1 MVKVE
6 NLIFD
11 YQETRALDNISF
23 NIPEGSI
30 TALVGPNGAGKTTLL
45 KCLSSLYNPFS
56 GTIFIDGI
64 NIIDKPLEI
73 RKSIGYLQDY
83 FGLYDDLTVKQAL
96 AYVYFSYKCDPSQL
110 DNRIIEVAYQLK
122 ISEKLNSKISFLSR
136 GYRQRLAIAQ
146 AIIHSPK
153 LLLLDEPAS
162 GLDPESRNSLSQLF
176 LELNKEGMTIIVSSH
191 ILAELDQYA
200 NNILILRNGKI
211 TESEV
216 EELKSDINDKLLL
229 IHFNY
234 PIDNIDELLR
244 NEPLIKKYEID
255 GFKIKLLYSG
265 DVADQHQLLKKL
277 IDNGLPVAQFY
288 SKQPNIQDYY
298 LKKIDEEQL

>member
-23 NIPEGSI
+23 YVPEGSI

-45 KCLSSLYNPFS
+45 KCLSSLYKPFS
-56 GTIFIDGI
+56 GSIFIDGI
-64 NIIDKPLEI
+64 NIIEKPLEI

-96 AYVYFSYKCDPSQL
+96 AYSYFSYKCHPSQL
-110 DNRIIEVAYQLK
+110 ENRIIEVAYQLK
-122 ISEKLNSKISFLSR
+122 ISDKLNSKISFLSR
-136 GYRQRLAIAQ
+136 GFRQRLAIALS
-146 AIIHSPK
+146 IIHKPK

-162 GLDPESRNSLSQLF
+162 GLDPESRNSLSELF

-200 NNILILRNGKI
+200 NNILIIRNGKI

-216 EELKSDINDKLLL
+216 EELKSEINDKLLL

-234 PIDNIDELLR
+234 PIDNIDELLKT
-244 NEPLIKKYEID
+244 EPLIKKYEID
-255 GFKIKLLYSG
+255 GFKIKVLYSG
-265 DVADQHQLLKKL
+265 DVAEQHKLLKKL

-298 LKKIDEEQL
+298 LRKIDEEQL